1 VPIFTSILGFL
12 ILRDSISKAEVLCL
26 FLALLGV
33 YIIISSQPE
42 RKSETESEIEVWPL
56 ILCMLGPMLLATTKI
71 CLRQMRVLH
80 EFTTS
85 TYSVIFSFTV
95 FGFYLPLTGTP
106 ITAFSV
112 FSCLENYLL
121 VFISI
126 AGGIAMILKTK
137 AFQHEK
143 AGRLMMLS
151 YLSIIFTFLFDL
163 VLIGTRFTAEEI

>member
-1 VPIFTSILGFL
+1 
-12 ILRDSISKAEVLCL
+12 
-26 FLALLGV
+26 
-33 YIIISSQPE
+33 
-42 RKSETESEIEVWPL
+42 
-56 ILCMLGPMLLATTKI
+56 
-71 CLRQMRVLH
+71 MRVLH